1 MTATTQAPV
10 PTVQASPR
18 YDWRSIVL
26 VPSLAVVSAF
36 LVGGLV
42 ILLSGESLSTVLAA
56 YGALLRGS
64 LGSPRALSETLT
76 HATPLILA
84 GLGLALGFRAGLFNI
99 GAEGQLLVGGMAA
112 LAVGFSFSGLPFFL
126 HLPLALAVGA
136 AGGALWAA
144 IAGWLKARTGAHE
157 VITTI
162 MLNNIAVFL
171 VLFLLKTP
179 FFQNPG
185 RNDPVSKPVLPSASL
200 PRLFAWYDDRM
211 RLTAGIFVAL
221 AAAWFVYWLL
231 FRSTYGFEFRAVG
244 YNADAARYAG
254 MRVPRATVVVMAL
267 AGALAGL
274 AGGNQVLGVL
284 GRATPGFSAGIG
296 FDAIAMAL
304 LGRSHPW
311 GVVAAGV
318 LFGALRA
325 GGQQM
330 QVSAEVGIDIIGV
343 IQALIIVFI
352 AAPALIRAIYRIKLG
367 RATGLVK
374 EVVLTE

>member
-1 MTATTQAPV
+1 
-10 PTVQASPR
+10 
-18 YDWRSIVL
+18 
-26 VPSLAVVSAF
+26 
-36 LVGGLV
+36 
-42 ILLSGESLSTVLAA
+42 
-56 YGALLRGS
+56 
-64 LGSPRALSETLT
+64 
-76 HATPLILA
+76 
-84 GLGLALGFRAGLFNI
+84 
-99 GAEGQLLVGGMAA
+99 
-112 LAVGFSFSGLPFFL
+112 
-126 HLPLALAVGA
+126 
-136 AGGALWAA
+136 
-144 IAGWLKARTGAHE
+144 
-157 VITTI
+157 
-162 MLNNIAVFL
+162 
-171 VLFLLKTP
+171 
-179 FFQNPG
+179 
-185 RNDPVSKPVLPSASL
+185 VSKPVLPSASL